1 VKVGS
6 LSDELLEEHCGTSK
20 HRYFEES
27 EVVQVLS
34 GGQCR
39 TRTCDLLLVRQAL

>member
-1 VKVGS
+1 LHELAEE
-6 LSDELLEEHCGTSK
+6 LSARGKLELEEALIDAS
-20 HRYFEES
+20 FINS
-27 EVVQVLS
+27 LAMS